1 MADVTPRLDAESP
14 VSGERACPQCG
25 AQNPDTAQYCWQCYA
40 TFAGAASSAPA
51 SGWAAPTAGPRGIPL
66 PLPVGL
72 PNPQPAGSGT
82 GVKIGA
88 SILSALVAAAVG
100 WLVVGKLFGTHI
112 EMPGSVAGY
121 TKLSSELIDQGVE
134 QFHKQ
139 IDDLNVEG
147 DMAFY
152 GTGDVPRLSLIWFK
166 DPSSPDGQ
174 TAFQAFSAGF
184 GSTSG
189 SAVDTASMD
198 VTTVNGVD
206 YRCAPVS
213 GSFRATM
220 CMWEDDGIYWFV
232 LDIQPAGLDF
242 SGTRDIAVEATRAV
256 AA

>member
-1 MADVTPRLDAESP
+1 MADVTPRLAESP
-14 VSGERACPQCG
+14 VSGERACPNCG
-25 AQNPDTAQYCWQCYA
+25 AQNPAAAQYCWQCYA
-40 TFAGAASSAPA
+40 TFAGAESSPPA
-51 SGWAAPTAGPRGIPL
+51 SGWAAPTAGPRGVPVSQ
-66 PLPVGL
+66 PVGF
-72 PNPQPAGSGT
+72 PAPRSAGSGT

-88 SILSALVAAAVG
+88 SVLSALVAAAVG

-121 TKLSSELIDQGVE
+121 QKLSSELIDQGIE
-134 QFHKQ
+134 QFHEQ
-139 IDDLNVEG
+139 LDGMNVEG

-152 GTGDVPRLSLIWFK
+152 GTGDVPKLSLIWFK
-166 DPSSPDGQ
+166 DPSGPDGEE
-174 TAFQAFSAGF
+174 AFQAFSAGF

-198 VTTVNGVD
+198 VETVDGVD

-213 GSFRATM
+213 GSFRAAL

-232 LDIQPAGLDF
+232 LDIQSAGLGF
-242 SGTRDIAVEATRAV
+242 SGTRDIAVEANRAV